1 MYCYQVANS
10 SPPSPLSLLS
20 PQIAAKMG
28 GDQMSHMNNSSP
40 ILDPSLYGYGGQ
52 KRSMDDGGK
61 PVVDLFTYRHT
72 QCMWST
78 SILNNLSAKH
88 KPQHLSR
95 LQYTKRGTL

>member
-61 PVVDLFTYRHT
+61 PAVAV
-72 QCMWST
+72 
-78 SILNNLSAKH
+78 
-88 KPQHLSR
+88 HLS
-95 LQYTKRGTL
+95 TLPHAPYKTILSF